1 MSQISTSDALDRVL
15 RRFDGMLAQAG
26 LERGLSRSELDE
38 LRQDV
43 RIRLWRALETG
54 EKINNVAGTYV
65 RRAAVTAALDFLRR
79 RRDHATEPL
88 IESRNTAELPV
99 PRLARVSA
107 PDSQFAR
114 DQLADAVARVVAGLS
129 ASRRVVVRLYLV
141 GYSRGEIANRMGW
154 TEART
159 RNLLYR
165 GLADVRTRLEALG
178 FEP

>member
-15 RRFDGMLAQAG
+15 RKFDGMLAQAG

-43 RIRLWRALETG
+43 RIRLWQALETG
-54 EKINNVAGTYV
+54 EKIENVAATYV

-79 RRDHATEPL
+79 RQIHTAEVL
-88 IESRNTAELPV
+88 GESRNTGEQPV
-99 PRLARVSA
+99 PRAARVSA

-114 DQLADAVARVVAGLS
+114 DQLVEVIARVVNGLN
-129 ASRRVVVRLYLV
+129 ASRRVVVQLYLV
-141 GYSRGEIANRMGW
+141 GYSRAEIATQMGW

-165 GLADVRTRLEALG
+165 GLGDVRARLEALG
-178 FEP
+178 VQP